1 MYNFGSPRVGN
12 KKFSDFV
19 SSYWPTD
26 NWRITHNKDI
36 VPHNPS
42 SGILMEYWQTCTERW
57 EDKNHVMQM
66 CPNGCEDNNC
76 AAGVDVLFLSID
88 DHLLYMGMCMGSNCP
103 NCKVAAAPLEDTT
116 FL

>member
-12 KKFSDFV
+12 KKFSEFV
-19 SSYWPTD
+19 SSYWPTN

-57 EDKNHVMQM
+57 
-66 CPNGCEDNNC
+66 
-76 AAGVDVLFLSID
+76 
-88 DHLLYMGMCMGSNCP
+88 
-103 NCKVAAAPLEDTT
+103 
-116 FL
+116 